1 LIVAH
6 ISKIPDHNKNDPLH
20 VKADHAPAKERPVT
34 ANSAFA
40 AQHKKD
46 PRLDIQIFKRQDGS
60 YWARLALYSHMKP
73 NNLLEAPVEFTGKS
87 LDEIDFEIGVAFGAM
102 AERLHVL
109 HNDNFDAEV
118 CARDGSRKFKE
129 VIREMERKK

>member
-1 LIVAH
+1 MAH
-6 ISKIPDHNKNDPLH
+6 ITKIPDHNKYDPLH
-20 VKADHAPAKERPVT
+20 VKADHAPAKEKPVT

-40 AQHKKD
+40 AQHKSD
-46 PRLDIQIFKRQDGS
+46 PRVVIQIFKRQDGS
-60 YWARLALYSHMKP
+60 FWARCALYSNRKP

-87 LDEIDFEIGVAFGAM
+87 LSDLDFEIGVAFGAM

-109 HNDNFDAEV
+109 HDDNFDAEV
-118 CARDGSRKFKE
+118 CAREGAKKFQE